1 MTKGFMRIN
10 NETGSLM
17 FVALLIMAA
26 LTVAGMMVMDDTIM
40 ENRIAR
46 NYAISRQNMY
56 LAEAGTKEAAQSL
69 DLMSGIDDFEDLMGE
84 GDTDWIN
91 KTGSDT
97 TDAEDSAIW
106 VPPGDS
112 STISDPLNA
121 AASVVNGNTEVNSAA
136 YYAVDFDPPPLI
148 SGDDVDVSYSVYG
161 LCQSNN
167 DQGEAL
173 IEIGFQKRV
182 RVP

>member
-1 MTKGFMRIN
+1 MTNGFMRIN
-10 NETGSLM
+10 NEAGSLM

-69 DLMSGIDDFEDLMGE
+69 DFMSGIDDFAALMGQA
-84 GDTDWIN
+84 GAPVWIN
-91 KTGSDT
+91 KTGTDT
-97 TDAEDSAIW
+97 TAFEDSGNWDWTSGSPNAEA
-106 VPPGDS
+106 S
-112 STISDPLNA
+112 ELNNA
-121 AASVVNGNTEVNSAA
+121 TAVNADA
-136 YYAVDFDPPPLI
+136 YYTVDFDPPPLI
-148 SGDDVDVSYSVYG
+148 SGDDVDISYSVYG